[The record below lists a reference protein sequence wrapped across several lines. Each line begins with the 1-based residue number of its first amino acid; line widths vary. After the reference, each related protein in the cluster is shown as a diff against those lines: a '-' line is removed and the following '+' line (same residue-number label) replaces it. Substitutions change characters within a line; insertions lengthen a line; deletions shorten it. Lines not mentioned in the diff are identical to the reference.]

1 MRKILFTGGSGFM
14 GLNILPL
21 LKEKYNIFAPNRK
34 ELNLLDKEKV
44 RNYLEEYLFDAV
56 VHCANPNSVKNAV
69 DDRQE
74 TMFEDSLRMFMNF
87 YDAKDLYDKLIYT
100 GSGAEYDK
108 TIDTVSVREEECFRS
123 MPENSYGLAK
133 YIMNQITHT
142 SDNVYNICVFG
153 CYGPYDHYSKFI
165 THCID
170 CCQQNRAI
178 TIKQDCRFDYIHV
191 YDLGRMMEWMIDN
204 TMKHQMYNA
213 SGGHHILLSQMAAE
227 VKKQMKS
234 SMRIEIFSEDFNLEY
249 TADGSRFWNE
259 SGLHPQ
265 ISMEEGIKRQI
276 EWQIKGS

>member
-1 MRKILFTGGSGFM
+1 MKKILFTGGSGFM
-14 GLNILPL
+14 GLNILPR
-21 LKEKYNIFAPNRK
+21 LKEKYNVFAPDRK
-34 ELNLLDKEKV
+34 QLNLLDRDVV
-44 RNYLEEYLFDAV
+44 RNYLKEHLFDAV
-56 VHCANPNSVKNAV
+56 VHCANPNPVKNAV

-87 YDAKDLYDKLIYT
+87 YATRRLYGKMIYT

-108 TIDTVSVREEECFRS
+108 TMDIISVSEENCFRS
-123 MPENSYGLAK
+123 LPKDNYSLAK
-133 YIMNQITHT
+133 YIMNMIADK
-142 SDNVYNICVFG
+142 SENVFNLCVFG
-153 CYGPYDHYSKFI
+153 CYGPYDYHTKFI
-165 THCID
+165 TYCID

-204 TMKHQMYNA
+204 DMKHHMYNA
-213 SGGHHILLSQMAAE
+213 SGGQHILLSQIAAE

-259 SGLHPQ
+259 SGLRPQ
-265 ISMEEGIKRQI
+265 ISMEDGIKRQI
-276 EWQIKGS
+276 EWQIKGR